1 MTRHSV
7 RKALIL
13 SLLALL
19 AAPLAGTRAAEGLAG
34 ERGRLLWE
42 IGPARGSGA
51 GAGFA
56 LAPDGYR
63 SFDRDGFFVVGRSDP
78 RRDWPY
84 VQPGPGDTWA
94 GSRRHTFTVVFGVK
108 APPPGAG
115 VCRLELAL
123 TDTQPRRPPL
133 LRVALNGHA
142 ETRALPAGG
151 DDRSIAGHT
160 DEGKRHRLEVAFPA
174 AVLKPGANAL
184 TLTTLSGS
192 WMLFDRVRF
201 EAPAGVEPVPVP
213 AEGTI
218 VCSVSM
224 FPAVKSRDGHLY
236 QTARLTLCHLGRETP
251 AALKVGDEAPVALT
265 LRRGIQDVEVL
276 VPDVSSVA
284 QVPVVLEAG
293 GTMQAAETVSV
304 APARKLTV
312 YILPHSHTDIGYTEI
327 QTRIEQKQVDNLL
340 QGVAFA
346 RKTAGYP
353 EGARFVW
360 NVEVLW
366 AADLSLSRLSEAQRR
381 DLLDAVKTGQVALQ
395 GMYLNELTGLCR
407 PEELLRL
414 FRRAT
419 VLAERTGVPIDSAM
433 ISDVPGYT
441 WGTVTAM
448 AQAGIRYF
456 SAAPN
461 YFDRIGD
468 ILVRWENRPFYWVA
482 PSGKEQ
488 VLVWI
493 PFQGYGLSHRIGSLS
508 PAFVEDYLRAL
519 DQAGYPYDIAYIR
532 WAGHGDNA
540 VPDPSICE
548 FVRDWNAEYAWPR
561 FVIASTSTAFQAFER
576 RHGATLPQVRGDWT
590 PYWEDG
596 AGSSALE
603 TGMNRASADRLTQ
616 AETLWA
622 LRDPAG
628 YPAADFEDAWR
639 NVLLYSEHT
648 WGADC
653 SITDPASPKT
663 REQWQIKQ
671 SYAARADV
679 QSRQLVVR
687 ALADRGPIAEPVDG
701 DDAVDVFNTT
711 SWPRTEVV
719 LVPRGISMAGDH
731 VTDASGQPV
740 PSQRLASGDLALLV
754 RDLKPLAGRRYR
766 LAKGHP
772 HRETAGATVS
782 DRVLDNGLI
791 RVRVDD
797 QSGGVVELRA
807 RGIDANLADTTSGH
821 ALNDFLYLVGDDPA
835 QLQSSGPV
843 TIRTHDPGPL
853 VASLLVDSSAPGC
866 YHLRREVRLTA
877 GQEHVELINTVD
889 KKRIVAED
897 YKASDSKESVNFAFP
912 FHVPEG
918 RMLLDL
924 PIGAFRP
931 ETDQMPGACKNWLTV
946 GRWADVARADFGV
959 TWVTLDAPLVEL
971 GEITATL
978 FNSQTDPSVWRHTID
993 PTQQLYSW
1001 AMNNHWGTN
1010 YRAYQEGPV
1019 TFRYALRPH
1028 RGWTPADASRLATG
1042 LSQPLIVTPA
1052 RGPKPRTEPLLT
1064 LSTDDVMVTALKP
1077 SDDGKAWIVRLY
1089 GAAGRDGD
1097 VTLAWASPAPQ
1108 RISLSDT
1115 SERPLK
1121 EAGKTISVPAWAV
1134 VTLRAERGPP

>member
-1 MTRHSV
+1 MTLPHV
-7 RKALIL
+7 LKALIV
-13 SLLALL
+13 SVLALL
-19 AAPLAGTRAAEGLAG
+19 AAPPAGTLAAEGPAG
-34 ERGRLLWE
+34 ASERGRLLWE
-42 IGPARGSGA
+42 IGPA

-63 SFDRDGFFVVGRSDP
+63 SFDRDGFFVIGRSDP

-84 VQPGPGDTWA
+84 VQPGPGDAWA

-108 APPPGAG
+108 APPPAAG

-123 TDTQPRRPPL
+123 TDTQARRPPL
-133 LRVALNGHA
+133 LRVALNGQA
-142 ETRALPAGG
+142 ETRALPSGG
-151 DDRSIAGHT
+151 SDRSIAGQT
-160 DEGKRHRLEVAFPA
+160 DQGKRYRLEVAFPA
-174 AVLKPGANAL
+174 AALRPGANVL

-192 WMLFDRVRF
+192 WMLYDRLRF
-201 EAPAGVEPVPVP
+201 EAPAGVEPVPMP

-218 VCSVSM
+218 VCGLGT
-224 FPAVKSRDGHLY
+224 FPALKSRDGQLY
-236 QTARLTLCHLGRETP
+236 QTARLTLCHVGDATP

-265 LRRGIQDVEVL
+265 LHYGMQDVEVL
-276 VPDVSSVA
+276 VPDVSSGTH
-284 QVPVVLEAG
+284 VPVVLEAG
-293 GTMQAAETVSV
+293 GKTLATETLAV

-340 QGVAFA
+340 QGIAHA

-366 AADLSLSRLSEAQRR
+366 AADLYLSRLSEAQRH

-419 VLAERTGVPIDSAM
+419 ALAERTGVPIDAAM

-482 PSGKEQ
+482 PSGKER

-493 PFQGYGLSHRIGSLS
+493 PLQGYGLSHRVGRLS
-508 PAFVEDYLRAL
+508 PGFVEDYLGQL
-519 DQAGYPYDIAYIR
+519 DRAGYPYDIAYIR

-561 FVIASTSTAFQAFER
+561 FVIAATSTAFRAFEQ
-576 RHGATLPQVRGDWT
+576 RHGAALPQVRGDWT

-616 AETLWA
+616 AEALWA

-628 YPAADFEDAWR
+628 YPVADFEDAWR

-671 SYAARADV
+671 SYATRADV

-687 ALADRGPIAEPVDG
+687 ALADRGPVGAPVEEG
-701 DDAVDVFNTT
+701 QALDVFNTT

-719 LVPRGISMAGDH
+719 FVPRGISGGGDR
-731 VTDASGQPV
+731 VTDDVGRPV
-740 PSQRLASGDLALLV
+740 PSQRLKNGDLALLV
-754 RDLKPLAGRRYR
+754 RDLKPLSGRRYR
-766 LAKGHP
+766 LAAGAP
-772 HRETAGATVS
+772 HRETAGATASVS
-782 DRVLDNGLI
+782 GPVLDNGLI
-791 RVRVDD
+791 RMRVDD
-797 QSGGVVELRA
+797 RSGGLVELRA
-807 RGIDANLADTTSGH
+807 RGLEANLADTASGH
-821 ALNDFLYLVGDDPA
+821 ALNAFLYLVGDDPA

-843 TIRTHDPGPL
+843 TIRTHEPGPL

-866 YHLRREVRLTA
+866 YDLRREVRLTA
-877 GQEHVELINTVD
+877 GQDHVTLINTVD

-897 YKASDSKESVNFAFP
+897 YKARDAKESVNFAFP
-912 FHVPEG
+912 FHVPDG

-931 ETDQMPGACKNWLTV
+931 EADQMPGACKNWLTV
-946 GRWADVARADFGV
+946 GRWADVANADFGV
-959 TWVTLDAPLVEL
+959 TWVTLDAPLVEV
-971 GEITATL
+971 GGITATL
-978 FNSQTDPSVWRHTID
+978 LNSQTDPSVWRHTIG
-993 PTQQLYSW
+993 PTQHLYSW

-1019 TFRYALRPH
+1019 AFRYALRPH
-1028 RGWTPADASRLATG
+1028 LRWTPADASRLATG

-1052 RGPKPRTEPLLT
+1052 RGPQPRSEPLLT
-1064 LSTDDVMVTALKP
+1064 LSTDDVLVTALKP
-1077 SDDGKAWIVRLY
+1077 SDDGKAWVVRLY
-1089 GAAGRDGD
+1089 GASGRDCD
-1097 VTLAWASPAPQ
+1097 VTLAWASPGPE
-1108 RISLSDT
+1108 RTWLSDT
-1115 SERPLK
+1115 SERSLQ
-1121 EAGKTISVPAWAV
+1121 EAGKTVSVPAWGI
-1134 VTLRAERGPP
+1134 VTLRAERRPP